1 MPERKVPPPGV
12 LRAFGLHGRPK
23 PAAGG
28 QQRTWAVGD
37 VFLKPVDD
45 VEEAAWAQ
53 AVLSRI
59 EATSFRIARPVPS
72 VDGRWVV
79 DGWSAAQRVEG
90 VVATRLDV
98 VLRAGRAFH
107 AALAGV
113 PRPDFLNRRRH
124 RWAVADRVAWGEEAF
139 TPSLPLA
146 ARYNALVALREAGG
160 VPGPSDWR
168 VIHGDLSG
176 NVLTAPGQPP
186 AVIDFAPEWRPL
198 AYAEAIVL
206 VDFWLWMS
214 APFESVTGVVPAA
227 RDPGLLARAAL
238 FRLVA
243 LDLHA
248 RMVPDLYGE
257 GEAFDAV
264 AAHIGRLAE
273 MQRG

>member
-1 MPERKVPPPGV
+1 MPERKPPPG
-12 LRAFGLHGRPK
+12 
-23 PAAGG
+23 AGG
-28 QQRTWAVGD
+28 QQRTWVVGD

-59 EATSFRIARPVPS
+59 EAASFRIARPVPS
-72 VDGRWVV
+72 VDGGWVV
-79 DGWSAAQRVEG
+79 HGWSAAQRVEG
-90 VVATRLDV
+90 AVATRLDI
-98 VLRAGRAFH
+98 VLQGGRAFH

-113 PRPDFLNRRRH
+113 PRPDFLTRRRH

-139 TPSLPLA
+139 APSLPLA
-146 ARYNALVALREAGG
+146 ARYDALAALREAGG
-160 VPGPSDWR
+160 VPGPLGWR

-206 VDFWLWMS
+206 VDFWLWMV
-214 APFESVTGVVPAA
+214 APSESVTKVVPTAQS
-227 RDPGLLARAAL
+227 PGLLARAAL

-257 GEAFDAV
+257 GEAVDAV
-264 AAHIGRLAE
+264 AAHIARLAKG
-273 MQRG
+273 QGG